1 MLSVVD
7 RNVFMWR
14 ITVVTEM
21 QPNPVQSPYT
31 APSSA
36 SMTVCE
42 LNFPIL
48 DYHHL
53 LPQNAAKR
61 QSRCIQF

>member
-7 RNVFMWR
+7 RNVFMR
-14 ITVVTEM
+14 HIPVVTEM
-21 QPNPVQSPYT
+21 QPNHIQSPYI

-42 LNFPIL
+42 ENFPIL
-48 DYHHL
+48 EHCHL
-53 LPQNAAKR
+53 LPQSAAKR
-61 QSRCIQF
+61 QWRCIQF

>member
-7 RNVFMWR
+7 RNVFMRR
-14 ITVVTEM
+14 IPVVTEM
-21 QPNPVQSPYT
+21 QPNPIQNPYT

-42 LNFPIL
+42 LNFPL
-48 DYHHL
+48 VEYHNL
-53 LPQNAAKR
+53 LPKKR
-61 QSRCIQF
+61 G